1 MAVFA
6 YIWPILLII
15 ASNVCYN
22 VAAKSTPGGVNPF
35 ASLLVTYLVSALA
48 TGVLFAVSSAGKGGV
63 LVQFR
68 QVNWSSVVL
77 GLSLVGLEFGYVMA
91 YRAGW
96 QVSMGSLVANIS
108 LAVIL
113 IFVGLL
119 FYQEKITGFQ
129 VIGILLCLAGL
140 IFLNFRPRSAS

>member
-1 MAVFA
+1 
-6 YIWPILLII
+6 
-15 ASNVCYN
+15 
-22 VAAKSTPGGVNPF
+22 
-35 ASLLVTYLVSALA
+35 
-48 TGVLFAVSSAGKGGV
+48 
-63 LVQFR
+63 
-68 QVNWSSVVL
+68 
-77 GLSLVGLEFGYVMA
+77 
-91 YRAGW
+91 
-96 QVSMGSLVANIS
+96 MGSLVANIS